1 MNESAILHIPDSQYC
16 FAVGEK
22 KLVIRLRMAK
32 EDADASVT
40 LIYAGKYQFQQS
52 REQIPMEIRYTDR
65 LYHYYE
71 TTLVL
76 TDVRLAYVFC
86 IRQQGTTYYFCED
99 GVVLQYDFAEGF
111 YNFFQMP
118 YINRNDVLPT
128 VKWMKSAV
136 FYQIFVDRF
145 FCGNTKKDRSYIN
158 MEWGALPTPKSFA
171 GGDLCGIIEKLDYLK
186 DLGITAIY
194 LTPIFRSISN
204 HKYDTMDYMQIDPQF
219 GTKEEFGELVRM
231 AHAHGIRIVL
241 DAVFNHCS
249 MQMQQFCDVMEKGA
263 ESPYYDWFLIDG
275 AYPVPSRANYEC
287 FAECTYMPKLDTAN
301 REVQEYLIGIACY
314 WIREYGI
321 DGWRLDVVDELPDA
335 FLARLRAR
343 IRAYKPD
350 ALLIGEVWEDASNKI
365 AYDQR
370 RRYFTDRQLDSVMNY
385 PWQKAILRYVR
396 SEDDGTALGDAIRTL
411 AENYPPDV
419 LQTVMNIL
427 STHDTPR
434 AINAILDPRD
444 GDRTDLAQRHFTQEQ
459 LREGRQRLKLAA
471 FLQFMLPGMPCIYYG
486 DEAGMTGYRDPF
498 NRKFYP
504 WGREDGNLVSFYRS
518 LARVKKSAPAL
529 RSGTVLVL
537 EAGGGR
543 LLLLRQSAE
552 GSVAVCCNQSPE
564 PWTLPHSGTILLGGG
579 IMEYT
584 GETVTLGQGGFCAME
599 RE

>member
-186 DLGITAIY
+186 ELGITAIY

-301 REVQEYLIGIACY
+301 PEVQEYLIGIACY

-321 DGWRLDVVDELPDA
+321 DGWRLDVSDEVSHVFWRRFREAVKKEKADA
-335 FLARLRAR
+335 V
-343 IRAYKPD
+343 I
-350 ALLIGEVWEDASNKI
+350 IGENWHDAYPYLRGDQYDSITNYAFTKACLDYFARKTFDAKQMAEKLSSNLM
-365 AYDQR
+365 R
-370 RRYFTDRQLDSVMNY
+370 NMEPVNRMMLNLLDS
-385 PWQKAILRYVR
+385 
-396 SEDDGTALGDAIRTL
+396 
-411 AENYPPDV
+411 
-419 LQTVMNIL
+419 
-427 STHDTPR
+427 HDTHRFYSEVGENP
-434 AINAILDPRD
+434 
-444 GDRTDLAQRHFTQEQ
+444 DRL
-459 LREGRQRLKLAA
+459 LAA
-471 FLQFMLPGMPCIYYG
+471 LALEMVFPGAPCIYYG
-486 DEAGMTGYRDPF
+486 TEICTPGGYDPDSRRCF
-498 NRKFYP
+498 DWEKVHTDTDVRKKLTELTHI
-504 WGREDGNLVSFYRS
+504 RSCTAITDGNVE
-518 LARVKKSAPAL
+518 LAAENGMLCVRRK
-529 RSGTVLVL
+529 
-537 EAGGGR
+537 AGGEGVSLYINMTEEQR
-543 LLLLRQSAE
+543 RQEHCLKADSKVLSAHRASVLPAAGDGKMTCGVCVEPE
-552 GSVAVCCNQSPE
+552 GYLIV
-564 PWTLPHSGTILLGGG
+564 
-579 IMEYT
+579 
-584 GETVTLGQGGFCAME
+584 
-599 RE
+599 REQREALD